1 MEIIRK
7 QINEVPVTIIKT
19 NKFKTIAGILK
30 FKSPVTKE
38 NLIKRSFLK
47 RILVYT
53 TNKYKT
59 NKELNIRCLEDYD
72 ASFSSSIRRD
82 GIYVNNILV
91 FDSLEDAYTEENNLN
106 NVIDTFLEIVFN
118 PNVKDGAFDKESFDY
133 AYNKIKR
140 SYEKIEEDP
149 RNFLAHDILNYLN
162 QNKAYSYDMDLEIL
176 SKITP
181 EDLYLEYKEMIENSE
196 ISLYLVGNIDE
207 NDKCFEKI
215 TDKIKSNKVFDK
227 PLIISNDDE
236 DLKEENI
243 VNSIKGNQSIL
254 EVLCYMRGLT
264 GFETNYVMPIYR
276 TILGGGGSS
285 RLFNN
290 VREKNSLAYY
300 CFARSSKDDNILEI
314 ITGIEKQN
322 KDKALEI
329 IKQELKNMNNVTE
342 EEVELAKKDIISS
355 YIESQ
360 DNILN
365 VLTSQIQRDIYNL
378 GSSTDMIENIKK
390 VTKEDVEKLNDKIKY
405 KLNYFLEGSDIN
417 G

>member
-19 NKFKTIAGILK
+19 NKFKTVAGILK

-38 NLIKRSFLK
+38 NLIKRTFLK
-47 RILVYT
+47 RILVYS

-72 ASFSSSIRRD
+72 ASFSSSIRRE
-82 GIYVNNILV
+82 GIYINNMLV
-91 FDSLEDAYTEENNLN
+91 FDSLEDTYTEKNNLS

-133 AYNKIKR
+133 AYNKIKK
-140 SYEKIEEDP
+140 SFEKIKEDP
-149 RNFLAHDILNYLN
+149 RSFLAHDILKYLN
-162 QNKAYSYDMDLEIL
+162 QDKAYSYDMDLEIL
-176 SKITP
+176 SEITS
-181 EDLYLEYKEMIENSE
+181 ENLYDEYKEMINNSE
-196 ISLYLVGNIDE
+196 ISLYLIGNINEEDE
-207 NDKCFEKI
+207 CFKKITEKI
-215 TDKIKSNKVFDK
+215 KTNKIFDK
-227 PLIISNDDE
+227 SLIISNDDE
-236 DLKEENI
+236 NLSEENI
-243 VNSIKGNQSIL
+243 VNSLKGNQSIL
-254 EVLCYMRGLT
+254 EVLCYMIGLT
-264 GFETNYVMPIYR
+264 DFESNYVMPIYR

-314 ITGIEKQN
+314 ITGIDKKN
-322 KDKALEI
+322 KDKALEL
-329 IKQELKNMNNVTE
+329 IKQELKNMDNVTE
-342 EEVELAKKDIISS
+342 EEVSLAKNDIISS

-365 VLTSQIQRDIYNL
+365 VLTSQMQRDMYDM
-378 GSSTDMIENIKK
+378 GSSSDMIENIKK
-390 VTKEDVEKLNDKIKY
+390 VTKQDVEKLNSKIKY
-405 KLNYFLEGSDIN
+405 KLSYFLEGSDIN